1 MEEPKKVEKP
11 AAKYNYTFD
20 LNAWKRHYKNLDWE
34 AGEDW

>member
-11 AAKYNYTFD
+11 AVKYNYTFD